1 MELGGRAWI
10 LAALGAV
17 TAALLGVGTL
27 TTAVAAAV
35 PAAPTTRTAPAA
47 RAARALY
54 AGGDSKVLSVSC
66 TAAGNCA
73 AAGSFTDRARHG
85 QAFVVSERRGVWG
98 RAEEV
103 PGLAALNV
111 GGSAGIHQVSCSSAG
126 NCTAGG
132 WYKDASGDI
141 QAFVATEARGT
152 WRTAMPV
159 PGVLALNTGG
169 YAVVQTLSCAS
180 AGNCLAAG
188 TYTAM
193 VGGVPAGL
201 PFVADQVRGAWR
213 PAHELNGALIAG
225 AVGARITSASCATPG
240 NCAVGGSYTDDP
252 GGNQAFVADEVGH
265 SWQPARE
272 VPGTARIN
280 LGNALTTAVSC
291 PAAGQCAA
299 VGYYASRKSGYS
311 QAFVVSQR
319 NGTWD
324 LARPVMP
331 AGHHPAFQRSQLDA
345 LSCGSAGNCSAGG
358 TADGAG
364 LTGRFNAL
372 VVGETRGT
380 WGAGHQL
387 PASRALGRVLGAAQ
401 ILALSCAAPGYCAA
415 GGQYMN
421 GSGDLSAFVAKER
434 AGRWQPAIEVPG
446 IAALNTGGIAQVNA
460 VSCGAVGHCRAGGF
474 YSTKG
479 LAHERTFLLWQVR
492 ASWGRLIGVPGL

>member
-1 MELGGRAWI
+1 MELGGRTRI

-17 TAALLGVGTL
+17 TAALLGVSTL
-27 TTAVAAAV
+27 TTAAAA
-35 PAAPTTRTAPAA
+35 AAPAMRTAPAA

-54 AGGDSKVLSVSC
+54 ASGDSKVLSVSC

-98 RAEEV
+98 RAAEV
-103 PGLAALNV
+103 PGLGALNA
-111 GGSAGIHQVSCSSAG
+111 GHSAGIHQVSCSSAG

-132 WYKDASGDI
+132 WYKDAAGHV
-141 QAFVATEARGT
+141 QAFVTTEVRGT
-152 WRTAMPV
+152 WKKAIPV

-188 TYTAM
+188 AYSA
-193 VGGVPAGL
+193 VIGGVPAGL

-213 PAHELNGALIAG
+213 PAHELKGALIAG
-225 AVGARITSASCATPG
+225 AVGAQITSASCATPG

-252 GGNQAFVADEVGH
+252 GGNQAFVADEAGH
-265 SWQPARE
+265 VWQPAIE
-272 VPGTARIN
+272 VPGTARLN
-280 LGNALTTAVSC
+280 LGGAQTTSVSC

-299 VGYYASRKSGYS
+299 VGYYASRTSGYS

-319 NGTWD
+319 NGTWGQ
-324 LARPVMP
+324 ARPVRP
-331 AGHHPAFQRSQLDA
+331 AGHRPAYQRSQLDA
-345 LSCGSAGNCSAGG
+345 VSCGSAGNCSAGG
-358 TADGAG
+358 TAYGAAIA
-364 LTGRFNAL
+364 GRFNAL
-372 VVGETRGT
+372 VVDETGGT
-380 WGAGHQL
+380 WSAGRQL
-387 PASRALGRVLGAAQ
+387 PASRALGKVLGAAQ

-421 GSGDLSAFVAKER
+421 GSGGLSAFVAKER

-446 IAALNTGGIAQVNA
+446 IATLNTGGIAQVNA

>member
-1 MELGGRAWI
+1 MERGGRI
-10 LAALGAV
+10 RMLAALGTV
-17 TAALLGVGTL
+17 TAAVLGASTL
-27 TTAVAAAV
+27 TSTVAAA
-35 PAAPTTRTAPAA
+35 APTGPGAG
-47 RAARALY
+47 ALY
-54 AGGDSKVLSVSC
+54 ARGDSKVLSVSC

-85 QAFVVSERRGVWG
+85 QAFVVSERHGIWG

-126 NCTAGG
+126 NCSAGG
-132 WYKDASGDI
+132 WYKDAAGQV
-141 QAFVATEARGT
+141 QAFVSTEVRGT
-152 WRTAMPV
+152 WRAAIPV
-159 PGVLALNTGG
+159 PGILALNTGG

-188 TYTAM
+188 TYSAM
-193 VGGVPAGL
+193 IGGVPAGL

-213 PAHELNGALIAG
+213 PAHELQGALIAG
-225 AVGARITSASCATPG
+225 AVGAQITSASCATPG

-265 SWQPARE
+265 SWQPAME
-272 VPGTARIN
+272 VPGTARLN
-280 LGNALTTAVSC
+280 LGNAQTTAVSC
-291 PAAGQCAA
+291 PSAGQCAA
-299 VGYYASRKSGYS
+299 VGYFASRKSGYS

-319 NGTWD
+319 NGTWGQ
-324 LARPVMP
+324 ARPVMP
-331 AGHHPAFQRSQLDA
+331 AGHHPAFQRSQLNSV
-345 LSCGSAGNCSAGG
+345 SCGSAGNCSAGG
-358 TADGAG
+358 TAFGGAIV
-364 LTGRFNAL
+364 GRFNAL

-380 WGAGHQL
+380 WSAGRQL
-387 PASRALGRVLGAAQ
+387 PASRALGKVVGAAQ

-446 IAALNTGGIAQVNA
+446 IAALNTGGIAQVTA

-479 LAHERTFLLWQVR
+479 LAHERTFLVWQVR

>member
-1 MELGGRAWI
+1 MGLGGRTGM
-10 LAALGAV
+10 LAALGTV
-17 TAALLGVGTL
+17 TAAVLGVSTL
-27 TTAVAAAV
+27 TTAAAA
-35 PAAPTTRTAPAA
+35 AAPPARTARTAQ
-47 RAARALY
+47 ALY
-54 AGGDSKVLSVSC
+54 ARGDSKVLSVSC

-85 QAFVVSERRGVWG
+85 QAFVVSELRGTWG

-111 GGSAGIHQVSCSSAG
+111 GNSAGIHQVSCSSAG

-132 WYKDASGDI
+132 WYKDASGHL
-141 QAFVATEARGT
+141 QAFVTTEVRGT
-152 WRTAMPV
+152 WKKAIPV

-169 YAVVQTLSCAS
+169 YAVVQALSCAS

-188 TYTAM
+188 TYTTMA
-193 VGGVPAGL
+193 GGVPAGL
-201 PFVADQVRGAWR
+201 PFVADQVRGTWR
-213 PAHELNGALIAG
+213 PAHELTGALIAG
-225 AVGARITSASCATPG
+225 AVGAQINSASCATPG

-265 SWQPARE
+265 SWRPAQE

-280 LGNALTTAVSC
+280 LGNAKTTSVSC

-324 LARPVMP
+324 QARPVLP
-331 AGHHPAFQRSQLDA
+331 GGHRPAFQRSQLDA
-345 LSCGSAGNCSAGG
+345 VSCGSAGNCSAGG
-358 TADGAG
+358 TASGGAIAG
-364 LTGRFNAL
+364 PFNAL
-372 VVGETRGT
+372 VVGETRGR
-380 WGAGHQL
+380 WGAGAQV
-387 PASRALGRVLGAAQ
+387 PASRALGKVLGAAE

-415 GGQYMN
+415 GGQYMS
-421 GSGDLSAFVAKER
+421 SGGGLSAFVAKER

-460 VSCGAVGHCRAGGF
+460 VSCGAVGHCRVGGF

-492 ASWGRLIGVPGL
+492 ASWGRLIAVPGL